1 MVRIMDYRRQLI
13 EKMLEIWKIVE
24 KEMIK
29 SEYNKKNT
37 RISRKKYF
45 RLGVDVKLSYIRT
58 YIKQI
63 TKEYNS
69 EIMEYNKKV
78 KVFKQRDSFFW
89 TEIPLEELMKIKP
102 EKISLL
108 SLYKRDIISLIQQ
121 AQREK
126 EISSRN
132 NIGN

>member
-1 MVRIMDYRRQLI
+1 
-13 EKMLEIWKIVE
+13 
-24 KEMIK
+24 
-29 SEYNKKNT
+29 
-37 RISRKKYF
+37 
-45 RLGVDVKLSYIRT
+45 
-58 YIKQI
+58 
-63 TKEYNS
+63 
-69 EIMEYNKKV
+69 MEYNKKV